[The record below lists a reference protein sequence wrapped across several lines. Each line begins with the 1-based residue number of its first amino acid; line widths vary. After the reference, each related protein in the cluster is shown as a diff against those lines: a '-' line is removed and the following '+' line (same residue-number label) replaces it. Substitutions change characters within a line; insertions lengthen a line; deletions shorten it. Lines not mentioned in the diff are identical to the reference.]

1 MHLLS
6 GPRIITVKRLTGI
19 QALNEL
25 KILIKQPEIVAMMNH
40 PRRRFQVKYRNVN
53 LRIPQLEF
61 NVQSDA
67 LRDWL
72 PSKGN
77 ALFTIAFT
85 LAVIASLL
93 WAQSVGALNLG
104 TTTAGASTSTIA
116 YQGRLADSDGTPLTE
131 TLNMSFR
138 LYAQVSGGAPLW
150 TEQWTGSNGVQ
161 VSDGLFNVMLGSL
174 EPIPQNIITG
184 NENLFLGIT
193 VGTDG
198 EMSPRVQ
205 LGSVPFAVQALTVP
219 DGSITTEKI
228 ADGSV
233 TLNKLHDVTE
243 WTDLPLSSEYHTAA
257 IGDYWQRA
265 QYRRVGDIVYL
276 RGLVVIDSGSVVAH
290 SIFTT
295 LPAGFRPP
303 KALAFVTE
311 PHNWL
316 TTKHRIDV
324 YPNGQINAE
333 NPATDTR
340 YISLDG
346 ILFSTTQ

>member
-1 MHLLS
+1 MRDSKSLPTLFAEWWDTRQEAT
-6 GPRIITVKRLTGI
+6 PRQKNSI
-19 QALNEL
+19 
-25 KILIKQPEIVAMMNH
+25 
-40 PRRRFQVKYRNVN
+40 RRQMG
-53 LRIPQLEF
+53 
-61 NVQSDA
+61 
-67 LRDWL
+67 WL
-72 PSKGN
+72 PTPGN
-77 ALFTIAFT
+77 VIFTIVLIF
-85 LAVIASLL
+85 SLL
-93 WAQSVGALNLG
+93 WAQNVGALTLG
-104 TTTAGASTSTIA
+104 AATAGTSTSTIA

-174 EPIPQNIITG
+174 DPIPQSIITG

-233 TLNKLHDVTE
+233 TLNKLQDVTE
-243 WTDLPLSSEYHTAA
+243 WTDLPLSSGYHTTVVTDA
-257 IGDYWQRA
+257 WQRA

-276 RGLVVIDSGSVVAH
+276 RGLVLLGSGSITAH
-290 SIFTT
+290 SIFAT
-295 LPAGFRPP
+295 LPLGFRPP
-303 KALAFVTE
+303 QALAFVTE
-311 PHNWL
+311 PHNGL
-316 TTKHRIDV
+316 TTKHRVDV
-324 YPNGQINAE
+324 YPDGLINE
-333 NPATDTR
+333 ETPTTDTP
-340 YISLDG
+340 YLSLDG